1 MHSDL
6 TIRRFE
12 KKDSDEVIRL
22 WDRCGLIVPWNH
34 PGRDIERKLAQQPEG
49 FLVAEKKGRIVASVM
64 AGYDGHR
71 GWVNY
76 LAVEPDERRTGYG
89 RVMMEAAEEVLK
101 KAGAPKVNLQVRE
114 TNAEVIA
121 FYESIGYKNDHVV
134 SFGKR
139 LEPDPGWTETSK

>member
-6 TIRRFE
+6 SIRRFE
-12 KKDSDEVIRL
+12 ESDSDAVIRL

-34 PGRDIERKLAQQPEG
+34 PQRDIERKLAQQRDG
-49 FLVAEKKGRIVASVM
+49 FLVAVKEGRIVASVM

-76 LAVEPDERRTGYG
+76 LAVDPDQRRNGYG
-89 RVMMEAAEEVLK
+89 RVMMDAAEAFLSRC
-101 KAGAPKVNLQVRE
+101 GAPKVNLQIRE
-114 TNAEVIA
+114 TNVEVIA
-121 FYESIGYKNDHVV
+121 FYEAIGYTKDHVV

-139 LEPDPGWTETSK
+139 LEEDSK

>member
-1 MHSDL
+1 MHTDV

-12 KKDSDEVIRL
+12 EKDSDDVIRL

-34 PGRDIERKLAQQPEG
+34 PQRDIERKLAQQREG
-49 FLVAEKKGRIVASVM
+49 FLVAEKEGRIVASVM

-76 LAVEPDERRTGYG
+76 LAVEPNQQRKGYG
-89 RVMMEAAEEVLK
+89 RAMMDAAEAFLSRC
-101 KAGAPKVNLQVRE
+101 GAPKVNLQIRE

-121 FYESIGYKNDHVV
+121 FYEAIGYKNDHVV
-134 SFGKR
+134 SFGKK
-139 LEPDPGWTETSK
+139 LVQDPELSNE